1 MRKLAASILATA
13 AVTGGVLA
21 GTAAAAGQPSRSTH
35 DSVSVD
41 KKSTSRDRATERR
54 THRDRTKIESISRD
68 R

>member
-21 GTAAAAGQPSRSTH
+21 GTAAAAVQPSRSSH
-35 DSVSVD
+35 DSASVD
-41 KKSTSRDRATERR
+41 KKSASRDRAEHRNQRERA
-54 THRDRTKIESISRD
+54 HADHASRD

>member
-21 GTAAAAGQPSRSTH
+21 GTAAAAGQPSRSSH

-41 KKSTSRDRATERR
+41 KKGASRDRATERQTQRER
-54 THRDRTKIESISRD
+54 THVDRASHD